1 MYNMADFRTEVDR
14 SGRILIPLELRR
26 EINVNTGDTLV
37 LRKID
42 NEIKLLKYQDVI
54 REIQSFFASRKKEG
68 ISMTDEIIRIR
79 REENKV
85 E

>member
-1 MYNMADFRTEVDR
+1 MADFRTEVDR

-68 ISMTDEIIRIR
+68 VSMTDEIIKMR
-79 REENKV
+79 REENKI

>member
-1 MYNMADFRTEVDR
+1 MADFRTEVDR

-26 EINVNTGDTLV
+26 EINVNTGGTLV

-68 ISMTDEIIRIR
+68 ISMTDEIIKMR

>member
-1 MYNMADFRTEVDR
+1 MADFRTEVDR

>member
-1 MYNMADFRTEVDR
+1 MADFRTEVDR

-68 ISMTDEIIRIR
+68 ISMTDEIIKMR

>member
-1 MYNMADFRTEVDR
+1 MADFRTEVDK
-14 SGRILIPLELRR
+14 SGRILIPLELRK
-26 EINVNTGDTLV
+26 EININIGDTMV

-42 NEIKLLKYQDVI
+42 NEIKLLKYQEII
-54 REIQSFFASRKKEG
+54 REIHSFFASRKKEG
-68 ISMTDEIIRIR
+68 ISMTDEFIKSR